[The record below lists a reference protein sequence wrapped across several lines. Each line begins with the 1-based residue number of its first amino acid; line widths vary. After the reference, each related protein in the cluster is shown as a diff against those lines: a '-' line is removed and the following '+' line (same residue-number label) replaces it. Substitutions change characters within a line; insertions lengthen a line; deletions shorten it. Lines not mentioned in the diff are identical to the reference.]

1 MLPLDPGRTPLAP
14 WRTAVYDP
22 METLH
27 WMLDDA
33 RAALAEDRM
42 PDPARAGARP
52 RVKTKARKAEEAQ
65 RVAVLEEA
73 LWNIAGRPVPLEDFR
88 AGRASVAA

>member
-1 MLPLDPGRTPLAP
+1 M
-14 WRTAVYDP
+14 YDP
-22 METLH
+22 IETLH

-33 RAALAEDRM
+33 RAALADDRII
-42 PDPARAGARP
+42 PDETRPAARP
-52 RVKTKARKAEEAQ
+52 RAKSKARKAEEAL

-73 LWNIAGRPVPLEDFR
+73 LWNIAGRPVPLDEFR